1 MSLNYPT
8 YPVCTAT
15 HNILKSTTGLINQIH
30 WLTLNSK
37 SQFAFALQVLMP
49 STVFPSLFTSSF
61 FFFFL
66 EPTSGSY
73 FPFFTPRQSKRARHS
88 ELTLV
93 TSAFPWLGICLMEL
107 IHISEGLHLC
117 SLFWLY
123 RHTAQPQQGDTET
136 TPPQPPP
143 SAVSPPKKQ
152 HRATKKAFTTCCG
165 GTCYQHNPD
174 QHS

>member
-1 MSLNYPT
+1 MLLLYKSSCQAQFFLVFSLLP
-8 YPVCTAT
+8 
-15 HNILKSTTGLINQIH
+15 L
-30 WLTLNSK
+30 
-37 SQFAFALQVLMP
+37 
-49 STVFPSLFTSSF
+49 

-174 QHS
+174 QHSWEWFILFHCSTQNSKCATSKDGTKIASS